1 VTYDTDAS
9 GTIAGETIILV
20 GYHAAATT
28 SAALG
33 IITLA

>member
-9 GTIAGETIILV
+9 GTVAGESIVLV
-20 GYHAAATT
+20 GFHAAATT

-33 IITLA
+33 LITLA